1 MGQRKREKKTKS
13 KATATREQ
21 REKSADEIR
30 RYLNL
35 NGLPHKGL
43 WPIEELLRIVDE
55 YVESGQSAS
64 GTIHVPE
71 VERDIHY
78 LLSARVDPNDAS
90 KSRAE
95 CALLYTGDRTK

>member
-13 KATATREQ
+13 KAIATREQ
-21 REKSADEIR
+21 RKKGADEIR

-35 NGLPHKGL
+35 HGISHKGN

-71 VERDIHY
+71 AERDIHY
-78 LLSARVDPNDAS
+78 LLSTRVDPNDAS

-95 CALLYTGDRTK
+95 CLIKYTGQREQ